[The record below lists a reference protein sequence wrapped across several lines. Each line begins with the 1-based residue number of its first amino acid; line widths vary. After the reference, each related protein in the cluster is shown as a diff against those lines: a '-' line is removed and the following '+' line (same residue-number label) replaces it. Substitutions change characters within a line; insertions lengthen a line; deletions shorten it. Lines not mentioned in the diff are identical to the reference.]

1 MSILSSTG
9 TGMTNLPV
17 TLEGAISLGWEIE
30 KETSYKNYNGTSF
43 DRSVELKRK
52 DVCAPLR
59 FFWHDRSKKDDY
71 SCRITL
77 YFLGDVDNFKIEFNS
92 SRLRTINTMG
102 ELKDCLHFLKEAK
115 KYRNNLNNLWDKNMS
130 KLDDPQK
137 EYY

>member
-1 MSILSSTG
+1 MSILKSTG

-30 KETSYKNYNGTSF
+30 KETSYKNYNKASF

-52 DVCAPLR
+52 DVFAPLR
-59 FFWHDRSKKDDY
+59 FFWHDRNKKDDY

-92 SRLRTINTMG
+92 SRLRTIHTMG
-102 ELKDCLHFLKEAK
+102 ELKDCLQFLKEAK
-115 KYRNNLNNLWDKNMS
+115 KYRNNLNNLWDKNIS
-130 KLDDPQK
+130 KLEDPQK
-137 EYY
+137 EFY

>member
-1 MSILSSTG
+1 MSILKSTG
-9 TGMTNLPV
+9 AGMTNLPV

-30 KETSYKNYNGTSF
+30 KETSYKNYNKEIF

-52 DVCAPLR
+52 DICAPLR
-59 FFWHDRSKKDDY
+59 FFWHDRNKKDDY

-77 YFLGDVDNFKIEFNS
+77 YFLGDVDNFKIGFNS

-115 KYRNNLNNLWDKNMS
+115 KYHNNLNNLWDKNIS
-130 KLDDPQK
+130 KLEDPQK

>member
-1 MSILSSTG
+1 MSILKSTRA
-9 TGMTNLPV
+9 GMTNLPV

-30 KETSYKNYNGTSF
+30 KETSYKNYNKASY

-59 FFWHDRSKKDDY
+59 FFWHDRNKKDDY

-77 YFLGDVDNFKIEFNS
+77 YFFGDVDNFKIEFNS

-130 KLDDPQK
+130 KLEDPQK